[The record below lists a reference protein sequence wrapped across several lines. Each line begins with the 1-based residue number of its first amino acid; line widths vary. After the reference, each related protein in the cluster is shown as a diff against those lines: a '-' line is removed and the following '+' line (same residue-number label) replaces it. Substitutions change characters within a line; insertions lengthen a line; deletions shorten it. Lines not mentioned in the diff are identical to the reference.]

1 MTKPSDVPR
10 ALLAPIER
18 QLELI
23 EELVERAFGP
33 FDAVFDLLEQSG
45 AAMRR
50 HAEMAEGVARLG
62 GHTRR
67 R

>member
-10 ALLAPIER
+10 ALLAPIEH

-23 EELVERAFGP
+23 EELVERTVHTVRQP
-33 FDAVFDLLEQSG
+33 
-45 AAMRR
+45 
-50 HAEMAEGVARLG
+50 AEMAKGVARLG